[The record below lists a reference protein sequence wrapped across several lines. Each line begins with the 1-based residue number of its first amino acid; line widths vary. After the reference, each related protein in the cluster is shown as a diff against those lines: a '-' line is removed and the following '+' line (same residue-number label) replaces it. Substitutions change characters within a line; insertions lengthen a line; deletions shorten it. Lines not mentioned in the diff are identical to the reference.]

1 MRMMG
6 VMGLMGLMGLMG
18 VMGAD
23 KTEIVSAVMQAIPV
37 GVIIHAVC
45 RIVLF

>member
-23 KTEIVSAVMQAIPV
+23 KTIFVSAVMQQFLV
-37 GVIIHAVC
+37 V
-45 RIVLF
+45 

>member
-1 MRMMG
+1 MG
-6 VMGLMGLMGLMG
+6 VMGLMGLMGEMG
-18 VMGAD
+18 LMGAD
-23 KTEIVSAVMQAIPV
+23 KTKNVSAVMQAIPG

>member
-6 VMGLMGLMGLMG
+6 VMGLMGVMGEMGL
-18 VMGAD
+18 MGAD
-23 KTEIVSAVMQAIPV
+23 KTEIVSAVMQAIPG

>member
-1 MRMMG
+1 MRMG
-6 VMGLMGLMGLMG
+6 VMGVMGFMGEMGLMGT
-18 VMGAD
+18 D

>member
-1 MRMMG
+1 MRMG
-6 VMGLMGLMGLMG
+6 VMGLMGEMGLMG
-18 VMGAD
+18 TD
-23 KTEIVSAVMQAIPV
+23 KTKIVSAVMQAIPG